1 MANTTIST
9 MLATTAML
17 TLAACGGGSSEIANN
32 PTVSTPIQ
40 SQFSSE
46 AKVTAG
52 QNALSVMRLNWGN
65 RTTTIIPKN
74 DFSIQKSPSGLL
86 SVVYEGKTYEFSSEQ
101 ANINE
106 DGNVSGY
113 VYDGV
118 DSNNN
123 PFYVQIFG
131 LSEPLTEIYDEA
143 STDYAF
149 LVDYMVLV
157 TESEDQFAGDFGFA
171 VLGTPSNQTA
181 LGNFSTEAFNG
192 RLNAEVLPADFSNA
206 IRGGRADRHVLS
218 GNVTLT
224 ANIAENTVTGTVTDI
239 GTELFYQHVS
249 QGRVNQTGS
258 ITLDN
263 GVIVNNSFSGD
274 VVMDQTIMESLNL
287 SALDA
292 TFKGAFYGPNIE
304 QAAGVLSGT
313 GTRQNSDVNMI
324 GGFSGNRD

>member
-9 MLATTAML
+9 ILGTTAML

-32 PTVSTPIQ
+32 PTISTPIQ

-52 QNALSVMRLNWGN
+52 QKALSVMRLNWGN
-65 RTTTIIPKN
+65 RTTTIIPKT
-74 DFSIQKSPSGLL
+74 DFSIQKSASGLL

-131 LSEPLTEIYDEA
+131 LSGRLTEIYDEA
-143 STDYAF
+143 DTDYAF

-157 TESEDQFAGDFGFA
+157 TESDDQFAGDFGFA
-171 VLGTPSNQTA
+171 VLGTPSSTTA
-181 LGNFSTEAFNG
+181 LGNFTSETFDG
-192 RLNAEVLPADFSNA
+192 GVSAEVLPADFSNA
-206 IRGGRADRHVLS
+206 IRGGRADRHMLR
-218 GNVTLT
+218 GDLTLT
-224 ANIAENTVTGTVTDI
+224 ANISENTVTGTVTDI
-239 GTELFYQHVS
+239 RTELFDQHVS
-249 QGRVNQTGS
+249 QGQLNQNGS
-258 ITLDN
+258 IALHN
-263 GVIVNNSFSGD
+263 GIITNNSFSGD
-274 VVMDQTIMESLNL
+274 VVMDQNIMDSLNL
-287 SALDA
+287 SALEA

-313 GTRQNSDVNMI
+313 GTRQNSDINMI
-324 GGFSGNRD
+324 GGFYGNRD